1 MDSEVWPTMGVL
13 AVVMLGCVIAAF
25 TRLKH
30 LPEAEDEPEVAP
42 IAPRVPP
49 ATKPPPKPVRERSSS
64 SRMAT
69 GIAIAALIGCVAL
82 GFVVYDQGRK
92 MRDAEAVL
100 DRKLDDAEQRLSSL
114 IAVAIAKVPDVDA
127 VKRDLDAL
135 ETKLF
140 GFSTGGFERNVVGGL
155 RSDVDSLEASV
166 SSLDF
171 DLSGFK
177 SCMNR
182 AVSNAFDSYDRAANS
197 YFGGGTYY
205 VPRCY

>member
-30 LPEAEDEPEVAP
+30 APEAEDEPEVAP
-42 IAPRVPP
+42 VAPRVFP
-49 ATKPPPKPVRERSSS
+49 ATKPPAKLVREPSSS
-64 SRMAT
+64 SRLAT
-69 GIAIAALIGCVAL
+69 GIAIAASIGCVAL

-92 MRDAEAVL
+92 MRNAEAVL
-100 DRKLDDAEQRLSSL
+100 DRKLDDAEERLSSL
-114 IAVAIAKVPDVDA
+114 VAVAVARVPDVDA

-140 GFSTGGFERNVVGGL
+140 GFSTGGFERDMVGGL
-155 RSDVDSLEASV
+155 RNDVDSLEASV
-166 SSLDF
+166 SSLGF
-171 DLSGFK
+171 DISGFK

-182 AVSNAFDSYDRAANS
+182 ALSTALSNYDRAGSNYYS
-197 YFGGGTYY
+197 STYY
-205 VPRCY
+205 VPRC